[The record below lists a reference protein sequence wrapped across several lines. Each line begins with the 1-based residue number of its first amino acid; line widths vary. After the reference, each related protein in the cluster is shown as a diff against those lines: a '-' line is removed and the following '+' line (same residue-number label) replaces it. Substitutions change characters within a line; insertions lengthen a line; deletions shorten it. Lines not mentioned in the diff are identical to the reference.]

1 MYSRE
6 EVNKSS
12 LEYFK
17 GDELAANVFATK
29 YALKSKDGKYLES
42 NPEQM
47 HKRIAAEFA
56 RIEAKFGGDNALN
69 YETIY
74 NDIVNFGYI
83 VPQGSPMYGIGNNE
97 TIASLSNCVVV
108 ASPEDNVSSI
118 MDSGKHLANL
128 FKRRCGVG
136 LDI

>member
-56 RIEAKFGGDNALN
+56 RIEAKFGGDNADLFS
-69 YETIY
+69 YPLQVTTSIE
-74 NDIVNFGYI
+74 
-83 VPQGSPMYGIGNNE
+83 VPY
-97 TIASLSNCVVV
+97 ASS
-108 ASPEDNVSSI
+108 
-118 MDSGKHLANL
+118 
-128 FKRRCGVG
+128 
-136 LDI
+136 